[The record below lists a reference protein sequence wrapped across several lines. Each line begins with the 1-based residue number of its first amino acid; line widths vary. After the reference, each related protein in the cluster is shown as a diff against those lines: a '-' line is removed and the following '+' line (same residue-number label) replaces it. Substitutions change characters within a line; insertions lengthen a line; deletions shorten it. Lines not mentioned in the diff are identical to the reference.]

1 LYARRHKGLRRSGQ
15 KRVTVYFRASPWF
28 EHALL
33 EVTHGYTGV
42 ASHNKQPVETP
53 GEHGPK
59 HVTGGI
65 ARNRDPAVT
74 ETCSES
80 ALAVSV
86 LTG

>member
-1 LYARRHKGLRRSGQ
+1 M
-15 KRVTVYFRASPWF
+15 TWRAF

-59 HVTGGI
+59 HVNGAYRGD
-65 ARNRDPAVT
+65 RNTAVT
-74 ETCSES
+74 ETRSES

-86 LTG
+86 LNG